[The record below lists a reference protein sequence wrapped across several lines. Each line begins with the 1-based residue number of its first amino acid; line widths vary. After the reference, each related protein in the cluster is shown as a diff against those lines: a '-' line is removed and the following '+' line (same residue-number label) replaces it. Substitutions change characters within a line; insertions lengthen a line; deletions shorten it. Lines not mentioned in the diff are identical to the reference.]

1 MFKNYQEE
9 DLKVRVDSIISSL
22 IDPPKVLSDEA
33 GEFWYAIL
41 ENQKFEWKDDVID
54 ALRKLKVANI
64 IEAGEKYVF
73 DEKRRASVSV
83 LLFGNGMTDQL
94 TEDNICDEDNSF
106 FPYKDVSRVHDEND
120 ELREK
125 KMKLKPVY

>member
-1 MFKNYQEE
+1 MSQ
-9 DLKVRVDSIISSL
+9 
-22 IDPPKVLSDEA
+22 
-33 GEFWYAIL
+33 
-41 ENQKFEWKDDVID
+41 
-54 ALRKLKVANI
+54 NI

-106 FPYKDVSRVHDEND
+106 FPYKDVSRVHVMQSID